1 MAQRIGRA
9 RVAEREA
16 QRQAFEQLPLPQ
28 RRIPPA
34 DAPANDWPGRVAAVL
49 IDGGRAQRRDERWG
63 TPLAPG
69 EKKRRW
75 WREPKVACLATF
87 QSHPHDHDP
96 LPEIPECLLDP
107 LWIVP
112 RINDIKRTRRA
123 APSAE
128 DPQGEGS
135 PPGDAAS
142 PAVCVE
148 ETPREPATVLTG
160 TRALD
165 SQLTRKAQAEHWSPP
180 PLVKSVVAT
189 FGSYEQL
196 GQLARVE
203 AWRRG
208 FDAAERKVFLGDG
221 HQSNWVTRDQQFS
234 TYIPV
239 TDLLHAFSYVYT
251 AAVES
256 SSDMETAWACYCHWA
271 RAVWQGRVRDV
282 LAELEPLAAAAA
294 DPTTAERLRTSA
306 TYLHNNADRMQY
318 DRYRQMGLPI
328 TTTQIESTI
337 KQLNRRMKGTEK
349 FWDPGGEP
357 QLQLCVDLISDTEP
371 LEIFWKKR
379 ARSQTGFR
387 NRCAKG

>member
-1 MAQRIGRA
+1 M
-9 RVAEREA
+9 
-16 QRQAFEQLPLPQ
+16 
-28 RRIPPA
+28 
-34 DAPANDWPGRVAAVL
+34 
-49 IDGGRAQRRDERWG
+49 
-63 TPLAPG
+63 
-69 EKKRRW
+69 
-75 WREPKVACLATF
+75 
-87 QSHPHDHDP
+87 
-96 LPEIPECLLDP
+96 
-107 LWIVP
+107 
-112 RINDIKRTRRA
+112 
-123 APSAE
+123 
-128 DPQGEGS
+128 
-135 PPGDAAS
+135 
-142 PAVCVE
+142 
-148 ETPREPATVLTG
+148 
-160 TRALD
+160 
-165 SQLTRKAQAEHWSPP
+165 
-180 PLVKSVVAT
+180 
-189 FGSYEQL
+189 
-196 GQLARVE
+196 
-203 AWRRG
+203 
-208 FDAAERKVFLGDG
+208 FLGDG

-349 FWDPGGEP
+349 FWDLGGEP